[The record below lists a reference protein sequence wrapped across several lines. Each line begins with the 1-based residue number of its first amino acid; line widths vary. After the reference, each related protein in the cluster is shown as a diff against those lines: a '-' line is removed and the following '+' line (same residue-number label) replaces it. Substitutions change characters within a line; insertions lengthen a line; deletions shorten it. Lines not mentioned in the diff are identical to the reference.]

1 MAYINISMIELVS
14 LLETNGTYNRDRI
27 KSIKIVNQNQIEVL
41 VSIGQFFPDIKIG
54 FVYNYF
60 DNGKLY
66 LNVLS
71 NGGIKML
78 MGLLNE
84 LGNNQKNFINID
96 KTRVSIDI
104 NGILATKLKDIKIKD
119 MNIVGEQIYITMNIK
134 RRL

>member
-119 MNIVGEQIYITMNIK
+119 MNIVGEQIYITMSINCM
-134 RRL
+134 

>member
-1 MAYINISMIELVS
+1 MIELVS

-66 LNVLS
+66 LNVIS

-84 LGNNQKNFINID
+84 LGNNPKNFINID
-96 KTRVSIDI
+96 KTRVSVDI
-104 NGILATKLKDIKIKD
+104 NGILATKLKGVKIKD
-119 MNIVGEQIYITMNIK
+119 MNIVGEQIYITMNINCT
-134 RRL
+134 

>member
-119 MNIVGEQIYITMNIK
+119 MNIVGEQIYITMNINCT
-134 RRL
+134 